1 MSWEGPHRISDY
13 LGNVANSP
21 WKRPPEAP
29 GVYIVSENPWRYM
42 PTHNDNILHVGQAAY
57 LRYHVGRLL
66 CDLLGFTGD
75 NPSAEE
81 AYHAA
86 QERGFTWGAVRAPE
100 SLLDDPH
107 LHDRGF
113 WKQVEQK
120 ELGRSFVYPGEAAI
134 YSDSPWRIASRAP
147 LVGEHNVE
155 ILCGELGLSLTE
167 LSVLAENRV
176 I

>member
-1 MSWEGPHRISDY
+1 MPCG
-13 LGNVANSP
+13 
-21 WKRPPEAP
+21 RPK
-29 GVYIVSENPWRYM
+29 
-42 PTHNDNILHVGQAAY
+42 
-57 LRYHVGRLL
+57 
-66 CDLLGFTGD
+66 
-75 NPSAEE
+75 
-81 AYHAA
+81 
-86 QERGFTWGAVRAPE
+86 

-113 WKQVEQK
+113 WKQVEHK

>member
-1 MSWEGPHRISDY
+1 MAGDLKDPKFLDHAATTENTSHIVDD
-13 LGNVANSP
+13 LVA
-21 WKRPPEAP
+21 
-29 GVYIVSENPWRYM
+29 
-42 PTHNDNILHVGQAAY
+42 
-57 LRYHVGRLL
+57 
-66 CDLLGFTGD
+66 GFIGSV
-75 NPSAEE
+75 SAEE

-113 WKQVEQK
+113 WKQVEHK

-167 LSVLAENRV
+167 LSVLAENRA